1 MLIHQLVPD
10 GDNGCGGR
18 GGGGGGRGGGGG
30 GAAAT
35 PGESGRHAF
44 ARGEES
50 EIQKFSIFLN
60 FFISS
65 TGPNDSL

>member
-1 MLIHQLVPD
+1 MVITGVVVEEEEEVQPQLLGKVADTHLP
-10 GDNGCGGR
+10 
-18 GGGGGGRGGGGG
+18 
-30 GAAAT
+30 
-35 PGESGRHAF
+35 
-44 ARGEES
+44 EES

>member
-18 GGGGGGRGGGGG
+18 GGGG

-50 EIQKFSIFLN
+50 EILKFSIFLN

-65 TGPNDSL
+65 TGPNDSLW

>member
-18 GGGGGGRGGGGG
+18 GGGG

-65 TGPNDSL
+65 TGPNNSL